1 MPPHR
6 TAPAF
11 AIAFALALSLSAV
24 GLFLGCS
31 GSPVTPAEG
40 GTSGAIGNSG
50 ASSGGQTSGSSGTS
64 GTSGADGGT
73 SGTTGTLATCISACE
88 ARFPKG
94 AQLGKG
100 IDACW
105 MRSCNECDGI
115 AVGQPKPPKNGTC
128 KNPVSTPNANC
139 SQCTV
144 DECCTAWDA
153 CFDNTDC
160 AALNTC
166 SIACYK

>member
-1 MPPHR
+1 VSSHR
-6 TAPAF
+6 SALAVAF
-11 AIAFALALSLSAV
+11 ALSLSAA
-24 GLFLGCS
+24 GLILGCS
-31 GSPVTPAEG
+31 GAPATPAEG

-50 ASSGGQTSGSSGTS
+50 ASSGQTIPGSS

-73 SGTTGTLATCISACE
+73 SGTTGTLAACISACE
-88 ARFPKG
+88 TKFPKG
-94 AQLGKG
+94 AQLGKA
-100 IDACW
+100 IDTCW
-105 MRSCNECDGI
+105 TRSCNECDGI

-144 DECCTAWDA
+144 DECCPAWDA